1 MSDSALRV
9 STVEKESLFLL
20 LAYSQEMDGALEF
33 WIPVPAISAD
43 IREQSSKREINAAL
57 NHPYNYFFLSKK
69 FLITFI
75 SSPLIFLY
83 RMHKRMVE
91 N

>member
-20 LAYSQEMDGALEF
+20 PAYENHGVHEF
-33 WIPVPAISAD
+33 WIPVPAISGD
-43 IREQSSKREINAAL
+43 TREQSSKREINAAL